1 MSVITPR
8 QKVTHA
14 SAVTYCRTVQSF
26 ATQMM
31 PKPLKQ
37 LLCEPCITLSS
48 WLCAFVCV
56 FGGGVYELF
65 CNCSEMVLKCFKSD
79 WIELLLLLSLLS
91 LQSDK
96 RNKLSAQG
104 SGCSLI
110 CSPKHLS
117 QQDLHL
123 VRQSHK
129 EQAGFREEWQRR
141 TREREGLDS
150 GIYMR
155 TLWRF

>member
-14 SAVTYCRTVQSF
+14 STVTYCRTVQSF

-48 WLCAFVCV
+48 WRCAFVCV

-91 LQSDK
+91 PQSDK

-104 SGCSLI
+104 VLWYAPLNI
-110 CSPKHLS
+110 CHNKTCISSSNPTKRKQVS
-117 QQDLHL
+117 ESND
-123 VRQSHK
+123 
-129 EQAGFREEWQRR
+129 REEPE
-141 TREREGLDS
+141 RERGV
-150 GIYMR
+150 
-155 TLWRF
+155 RFW

>member
-8 QKVTHA
+8 QKVTYA

-48 WLCAFVCV
+48 WLCAFVYV

-141 TREREGLDS
+141 TREREGFDS